1 MRVKSNQVLK
11 VFSLQACF
19 LHCSYHCANN
29 LPISGPLLLI
39 LSKNNNMMQFNTVA
53 IIQDLLALLLPL

>member
-11 VFSLQACF
+11 VLSLQACF

-29 LPISGPLLLI
+29 LTLSDPLVLI
-39 LSKNNNMMQFNTVA
+39 LANNNNMMQFNMVA
-53 IIQDLLALLLPL
+53 IIQSLLLL